1 MISEDLFPSS
11 LEELPVPVSVSR
23 GLEMDSQMTE
33 ETSHLNLLSWLID
46 LNPVGWFGRT
56 SPVSCHLTKEGI
68 LDASLEG
75 WQKSGMG
82 SPTGFLMLNTSE
94 HNDFQGQSPNEEG
107 VSSLSD
113 IFETGE
119 IQQKYYLTEKHCLG
133 ILHRAEQSEKDIPT
147 RLKEALEETIQNI
160 GERQVEK

>member
-1 MISEDLFPSS
+1 MISNDLFPSS
-11 LEELPVPVSVSR
+11 LDEHPVPVSVSQ
-23 GLEMDSQMTE
+23 GLEKDSQMTE

-56 SPVSCHLTKEGI
+56 SPVSCHLTEEGI

-94 HNDFQGQSPNEEG
+94 HNDFQGQFHKEEG

-113 IFETGE
+113 ILETGE
-119 IQQKYYLTEKHCLG
+119 IQQKYYLTEKHCRG
-133 ILHRAEQSEKDIPT
+133 ILRRSEQSEKEIPLS
-147 RLKEALEETIQNI
+147 LKEALEETI
-160 GERQVEK
+160 